1 MNVVRPTVPGATRSC
16 PHCKSTVL
24 ASAAVCPACQHHLR
38 YSVPN
43 LSVAP
48 TGYSALQ
55 VEGTV
60 RHKQPDEACEFCV
73 VLSIANE
80 RGEQLT
86 RQVVGVGVLQ
96 PAEARQFSVSVNLLP
111 AGTAQSKA
119 QGV

>member
-24 ASAAVCPACQHHLR
+24 ASASVCPACQHHLR
-38 YSVPN
+38 YNVPN

-48 TGYSALQ
+48 TGYVALQ

-60 RHKQPDEACEFCV
+60 RHKQAEEACEFCV

-86 RQVVGVGVLQ
+86 RQVVGVGLLQ
-96 PAEARQFSVSVNLLP
+96 PSEARKFSVSVNLLP
-111 AGTAQSKA
+111 ARAAQSKA
-119 QGV
+119 QGA

>member
-1 MNVVRPTVPGATRSC
+1 MNVVRPSAPGATRSC

-38 YSVPN
+38 YSAPN
-43 LSVAP
+43 LTVAS

-111 AGTAQSKA
+111 AGATQPKA

>member
-1 MNVVRPTVPGATRSC
+1 MNAVRHAAPGATRSC

-24 ASAAVCPACQHHLR
+24 ASASVCPACQHHLR
-38 YSVPN
+38 YSAPAHA
-43 LSVAP
+43 VAP

-60 RHKQPDEACEFCV
+60 RHKRADEPCEFCV

-111 AGTAQSKA
+111 ARAAPAKLPGP
-119 QGV
+119 